1 MPDSSQQLT
10 HLAERPAV
18 PQTPQIAA
26 LTEQV
31 LASARD
37 RISAILLKDPRAG
50 RSRLGAALNRAVAV
64 RDVPDLADRVRAFG
78 SLESARPHLGRAGSR
93 GLRRIERAGTVLKA
107 QRVTARVLER
117 TRLLSELTAA
127 ATTLGWAEQ
136 PTSAGPASP
145 KVNEDLLAGLKY
157 TKLKM
162 FITEVRCREETDEV
176 GADHVLIGGTRTN
189 YLGETTV
196 VDQWTVDGSMSSG
209 GKRSF
214 GMSKVFAR
222 WNLARAQD
230 AFPYVYTAVVV
241 LGEHDDGG
249 FSDLVK
255 EIWSLVDSQ
264 VKAAIGG
271 LVGGAIGSALG
282 PLGAVIGLLVGTLV
296 GLLIDWVLSLFG
308 ANEDDLIDVDV
319 LTMTL
324 TASTQSY
331 FDWAKLT
338 SPTGW
343 TKTLFMW
350 GDGGRYEVDVA
361 YRVFAE

>member
-10 HLAERPAV
+10 HLAARPAV

-26 LTEQV
+26 LSDQV

-50 RSRLGAALNRAVAV
+50 RSRLGAALERAVAA
-64 RDVPDLADRVRAFG
+64 RDVPDLAARVRAFG
-78 SLESARPHLGRAGSR
+78 TLESARPHLGRTGAR
-93 GLRRIERAGTVLKA
+93 ALRRVTHAETVLKA
-107 QRVTARVLER
+107 QRAKASSLDG
-117 TRLLSELTAA
+117 TRLMSELASA

-136 PTSAGPASP
+136 LGPASPVQP
-145 KVNEDLLAGLKY
+145 KVNEDLVAGLKY
-157 TKLKM
+157 TRLKM
-162 FITEVRCREETDEV
+162 FITEVRCREETNES

-189 YLGETTV
+189 YLGETTT
-196 VDQWTVDGSMSSG
+196 VDQWTVDGSMSTG
-209 GKRSF
+209 EKRSF

-222 WNLARAQD
+222 WNLARDQD

-255 EIWSLVDSQ
+255 EIWSLVDTQ
-264 VKAAIGG
+264 VKAAIAG
-271 LVGGAIGSALG
+271 LVGAAIGVALG
-282 PLGAVIGLLVGTLV
+282 GVGAVIGLLVGTLV
-296 GLLIDWVLSLFG
+296 GLLIDWLLSLFG
-308 ANEDDLIDVDV
+308 SNEDDLIDVEV

-324 TASTQSY
+324 AASTKSY
-331 FDWAKLT
+331 YDWARLT

-361 YRVFAE
+361 FRVFAE